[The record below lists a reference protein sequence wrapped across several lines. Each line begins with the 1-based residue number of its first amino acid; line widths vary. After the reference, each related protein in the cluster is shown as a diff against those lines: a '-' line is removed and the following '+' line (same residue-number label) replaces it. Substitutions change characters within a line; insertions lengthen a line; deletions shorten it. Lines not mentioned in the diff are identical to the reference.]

1 VLLKVER
8 GILIQDRPSIGTTLS
23 MLDITISLVI
33 KVRMTFFQ
41 NNDSLL
47 GVHIWN
53 DQISNKLLLKEFMI
67 KEVPYL
73 QKINNVYWVDLV
85 LSSSFS

>member
-1 VLLKVER
+1 MLLKVER
-8 GILIQDRPSIGTTLS
+8 GILIQDRPSIGATFS
-23 MLDITISLVI
+23 MLDITVSLVI

-67 KEVPYL
+67 KEVPNL
-73 QKINNVYWVDLV
+73 QKINNVYLVDLV

>member
-8 GILIQDRPSIGTTLS
+8 GILIQDRPSIGATFS
-23 MLDITISLVI
+23 MLDITVSLVI